1 VISEV
6 SVSRLALGPA
16 TGLAAFLLLTGGRL
30 PWARP
35 RTLGRAMLAR
45 WLGVAASAGLE
56 EVIWRGI
63 GLGGLQACLGP
74 WPALALSSVAFALWH
89 WPTLGDRCVVHVITG
104 AAFGG
109 AFLAGGIA
117 ASMLAHALY
126 NMLVDWAV
134 HAERARLRGP

>member
-6 SVSRLALGPA
+6 AVTRLALGPA
-16 TGLAAFLLLTGGRL
+16 TGLATFVLLTGGRL

-35 RTLGRAMLAR
+35 RSLGRAMLVR
-45 WLGVAASAGLE
+45 WLGLAASAGLE
-56 EVIWRGI
+56 EAIWRGI
-63 GLGGLQACLGP
+63 GLGGLQALIGP

-89 WPTLGDRCVVHVITG
+89 WPTLGDRCAVHVVTG

-117 ASMLAHALY
+117 AAMLAHALY
-126 NMLVDWAV
+126 NLLVDWAV
-134 HAERARLRGP
+134 HAEHARLRGP